1 MSVYHMYVPVDGDQR
16 RKTNIILLVSCPVGA
31 GNQTQVLCK
40 SSLCSYPVNHLSA
53 PKNVTFI
60 LNSMY
65 EWDMWVCN
73 SCAGA
78 REGQRRPSSSLKL
91 ELQAV

>member
-1 MSVYHMYVPVDGDQR
+1 MYVPVDGDQR

>member
-1 MSVYHMYVPVDGDQR
+1 MNITTVPRGSEALDTLCGFTGGCEPPDVD
-16 RKTNIILLVSCPVGA
+16 A